1 MAVYG
6 ATELLVR
13 LVSFPAAFDA
23 VGRLSAEANSSTG
36 TGDCALFLRYKFLV
50 IIVKRL
56 GGGEARCDLH
66 FFCSF
71 FGAPDRFSGFS
82 GLFASNTDL
91 YGAPWC
97 SSYPPCQPTVLA
109 GGGGP
114 GSPLKACLS
123 GSQGAQERISCL
135 EISSMMMRVT
145 GYLIKTGFNKI
156 I

>member
-1 MAVYG
+1 MTFIFSV
-6 ATELLVR
+6 
-13 LVSFPAAFDA
+13 
-23 VGRLSAEANSSTG
+23 
-36 TGDCALFLRYKFLV
+36 LFLVPRIDFRDFQDSL
-50 IIVKRL
+50 L
-56 GGGEARCDLH
+56 LTPTCMG
-66 FFCSF
+66 
-71 FGAPDRFSGFS
+71 
-82 GLFASNTDL
+82 
-91 YGAPWC
+91 
-97 SSYPPCQPTVLA
+97 PPGVHPTRRANLQCWR